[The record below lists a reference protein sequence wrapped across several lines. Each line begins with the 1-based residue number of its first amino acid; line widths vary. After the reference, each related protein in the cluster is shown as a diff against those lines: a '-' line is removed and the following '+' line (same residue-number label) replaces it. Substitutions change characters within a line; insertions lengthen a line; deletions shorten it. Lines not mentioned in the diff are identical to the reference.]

1 MATLAHTFKSVSYS
15 YSHIINFT
23 APFGVL
29 LAQDQRYKVLLLGFN
44 LLLHDVLYQEYFGK
58 ALIIIV
64 LIPSKSLLQL
74 RLNPFAVILHEL
86 TFLSLK
92 SMMYFLCTTWMQ
104 QIDGIA
110 LSIVFNYKA

>member
-1 MATLAHTFKSVSYS
+1 MAALAHTFKSVSYS

-74 RLNPFAVILHEL
+74 RLNPFAVILRADFSEFKKHDVFSVHNL
-86 TFLSLK
+86 DAANRW
-92 SMMYFLCTTWMQ
+92 YCT
-104 QIDGIA
+104 
-110 LSIVFNYKA
+110 